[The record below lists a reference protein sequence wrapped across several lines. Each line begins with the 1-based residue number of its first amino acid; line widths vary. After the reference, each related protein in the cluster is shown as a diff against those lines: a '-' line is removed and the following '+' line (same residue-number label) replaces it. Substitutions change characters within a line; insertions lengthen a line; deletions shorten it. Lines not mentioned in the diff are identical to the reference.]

1 MDTFGSGDYKFRVV
15 EGFFKRPRGWPF
27 VEVADVAVDK
37 EDNVYLLTRGPY
49 VAVMIFDKKGQYLDG
64 WGKIGGRPETGLD
77 FMVPHGISVGP
88 DGSVYTSDTGDH
100 TVRRWS
106 KEGDLLLTI
115 GSPMN
120 SSVEQS
126 GKPFNR
132 PTHLTVA
139 SSGDFYA
146 SDGYGNSHIHCFD
159 PYGNLRFSWGGHGSG
174 QGQFDTIHSVFVDE
188 EDGDKIYAT
197 DRYNN
202 RVQFFKPDGEFIG
215 EWTGLNL
222 PNAIRKGPDR
232 NFYVAELDHRVSV
245 LDANGNLLTRWGET
259 GGELDDSETGSGL
272 PDSPSRNPMI
282 KGKVKHEPGAGL
294 FGAPH
299 GIAVDSEG
307 SFYVA
312 EVSETFLGFDRGDRS
327 VQKFVRVSS

>member
-1 MDTFGSGDYKFRVV
+1 
-15 EGFFKRPRGWPF
+15 
-27 VEVADVAVDK
+27 
-37 EDNVYLLTRGPY
+37 
-49 VAVMIFDKKGQYLDG
+49 
-64 WGKIGGRPETGLD
+64 
-77 FMVPHGISVGP
+77 MVPHGISIGP

-106 KEGDLLLTI
+106 KDGDLLLTI

-120 SSVEQS
+120 SSSEQS

-132 PTHLTVA
+132 PTHLTAA
-139 SSGDFYA
+139 SNGDFYA

-159 PYGNLRFSWGGHGSG
+159 PYGNLRFSWGGHGSA
-174 QGQFDTIHSVFVDE
+174 QGQFDTIHSVFVDG

-202 RVQFFKPDGEFIG
+202 RVQFFKRDGEFIG

-222 PNAIRKGPDR
+222 PNAIRKGPDG
-232 NFYVAELDHRVSV
+232 NFYVAELDHRISV
-245 LDANGNLLTRWGET
+245 LDADGNLLTRWGET
-259 GGELDDSETGSGL
+259 GAELDDSETGSGL
-272 PDSPSRNPMI
+272 PNSPSRTPMI
-282 KGKVKHEPGAGL
+282 RGKVKHEPGAGL

-327 VQKFVRVSS
+327 VQKFVRVKD